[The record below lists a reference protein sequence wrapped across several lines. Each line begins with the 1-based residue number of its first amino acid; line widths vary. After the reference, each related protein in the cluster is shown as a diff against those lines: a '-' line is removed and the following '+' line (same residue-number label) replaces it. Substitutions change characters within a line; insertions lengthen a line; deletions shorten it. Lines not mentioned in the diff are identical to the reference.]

1 MTEATT
7 DARADATA
15 DATPPA
21 IRSRST
27 PAIVG
32 TAIGRTVL
40 GLKCL
45 LLAWLLSGCTTIN
58 TVSAVR
64 LSGEGQLTARAM
76 IDSLDGTR
84 RALATYVEG
93 QALQSRLS
101 GREALPPQALC
112 SIRAVQRGLRLRV
125 LMLRKLV
132 LLYDRFTAL
141 AQFEYGDEAAPIY
154 DELMLDI
161 DRYEHLPE
169 PSPGAGCPEDDAQTS
184 LPTTVRSEAPPPRLT
199 RISQDRSLIL
209 ASTRIRSSLE
219 RIHKLW
225 EHEKSVY
232 LSVQKTALQGQ
243 RTLAKLLLTRYASVS
258 PSLLFAP
265 HLSALGLDWDA
276 YAFVSGRD
284 KLTAEQLQALNE
296 GLAAAL
302 DERSRRL
309 LAEEEARYTQ
319 QSELLLLLSRQHV
332 ILEQGQAIDLRH
344 ISQYL
349 VPLLRSVNITTCTPT
364 PTATPAL

>member
-1 MTEATT
+1 MT
-7 DARADATA
+7 R
-15 DATPPA
+15 PSLPA
-21 IRSRST
+21 L
-27 PAIVG
+27 
-32 TAIGRTVL
+32 IGAMYLLVA
-40 GLKCL
+40 GLL
-45 LLAWLLSGCTTIN
+45 TGCTTIN
-58 TVSAVR
+58 TGSAVR

-76 IDSLDGTR
+76 IDSLEGTR
-84 RALATYVEG
+84 RALSTYVEG

-101 GREALPPQALC
+101 GRDAMPQQALC

-161 DRYEHLPE
+161 DRYEHLPDAT
-169 PSPGAGCPEDDAQTS
+169 PTSGCPDDDLQT
-184 LPTTVRSEAPPPRLT
+184 PAPMAERRDPPPPRMT

-209 ASTRIRSSLE
+209 ASTRIRTSLD
-219 RIHKLW
+219 RIQKLW
-225 EHEKSVY
+225 EREKNVY
-232 LSVQKTALQGQ
+232 LSVQKTALSAQKS
-243 RTLAKLLLTRYASVS
+243 LARLLMTRYASLS
-258 PSLLFAP
+258 PSSLFAP
-265 HLSALGLDWDA
+265 HLSAFGLDWDA
-276 YAFVSGRD
+276 YAYVTGRE
-284 KLTAEQLQALNE
+284 KLPPDQQHALHE
-296 GLAAAL
+296 GLVAVL

-309 LAEEEARYTQ
+309 LAEEEARYIQ
-319 QSELLLLLSRQHV
+319 QSELLLLLSRQHG

-364 PTATPAL
+364 APSTL

>member
-1 MTEATT
+1 MMRSILRALLVAT
-7 DARADATA
+7 
-15 DATPPA
+15 
-21 IRSRST
+21 S
-27 PAIVG
+27 
-32 TAIGRTVL
+32 
-40 GLKCL
+40 L
-45 LLAWLLSGCTTIN
+45 LWVWLLSGCTTIN
-58 TVSAVR
+58 TGSAVR

-76 IDSLDGTR
+76 IDSLEGTR
-84 RALATYVEG
+84 RSLSTYVEG
-93 QALQSRLS
+93 QALQSKLS
-101 GREALPPQALC
+101 GREAMSPQALC

-161 DRYEHLPE
+161 DRYEHLPDA
-169 PSPGAGCPEDDAQTS
+169 SPGSNCPEDDLQTS
-184 LPTTVRSEAPPPRLT
+184 PPAAQPSEPPPPRRT

-209 ASTRIRSSLE
+209 ASTRIRQALD
-219 RIHKLW
+219 RIQTLW
-225 EHEKSVY
+225 RREKSVY
-232 LSVQKTALQGQ
+232 LSVQKTALHGQ
-243 RTLAKLLLTRYASVS
+243 KSLARLLLTRYASLS
-258 PSLLFAP
+258 PSALFAP
-265 HLSALGLDWDA
+265 HLSAFGLDWDP

-284 KLTAEQLQALNE
+284 KLPADQQQALSD
-296 GLAAAL
+296 GLVAVL

-319 QSELLLLLSRQHV
+319 QSELLLLLSRQHA
-332 ILEQGQAIDLRH
+332 ILEAGQAIDLRH

-364 PTATPAL
+364 PTATPTL